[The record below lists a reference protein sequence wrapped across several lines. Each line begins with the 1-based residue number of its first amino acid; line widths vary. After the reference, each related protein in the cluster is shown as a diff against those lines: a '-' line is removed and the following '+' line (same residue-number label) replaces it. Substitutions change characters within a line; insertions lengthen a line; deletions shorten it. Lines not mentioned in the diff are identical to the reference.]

1 VDRGAWGLE
10 LLMLLLALKLL
21 NPWQVFLLRG
31 NHESSTCTRFYGFKG
46 EVDAKYSPSAPEAP
60 GLGVPTEGI
69 DDRSG
74 SEGLTVSSVG
84 CSPMLPRGVVPPMI
98 RPHAD
103 AKVEF
108 RGQIRLV

>member
-1 VDRGAWGLE
+1 MDRGAWGLE

-60 GLGVPTEGI
+60 GLSVPTEG
-69 DDRSG
+69 DRSG